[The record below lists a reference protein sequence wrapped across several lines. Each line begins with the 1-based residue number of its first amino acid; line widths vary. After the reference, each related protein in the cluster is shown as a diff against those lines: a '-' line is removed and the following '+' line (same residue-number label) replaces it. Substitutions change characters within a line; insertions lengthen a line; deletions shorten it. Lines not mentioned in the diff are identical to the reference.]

1 MEASNERLIR
11 DTVGGATRQEIEYL
25 KRENIDLK
33 QLVANRSTGSKNG
46 HPCLRRSRGREKQ
59 DGYDG
64 LGLLR

>member
-25 KRENIDLK
+25 KRENSDLK

-46 HPCLRRSRGREKQ
+46 HPCL
-59 DGYDG
+59 
-64 LGLLR
+64 LR